1 MPACRQFFPV
11 PVSHRT
17 CGLSLRVSHGTD
29 SQPLPRYASLAA
41 PFQFRQMLL
50 IVGLWGL
57 LLALPTGSTS
67 AQEGALKPVATINGF
82 KDWVVSLQWS
92 PDGQLLA
99 CGSYERALLWSP
111 ESKQVTQTLK
121 GISGYASSLQ
131 FLANGKQLLIGSYQR
146 IQLFDVATGKLLREF
161 RGHRGQVTG
170 LAVIPGNMILSASDD
185 QTLRQWTLDGKV
197 IDTWECDEPLT
208 ALAYSRE
215 HDLVALA
222 VGDETRVTRP
232 GELILFEREA
242 WKPLQRLAL
251 HRAASTDVQFSVD
264 GKHVLTTSFDE
275 TVIVTRIEN
284 PEPVGIF
291 KEHARP
297 INCLATIPGG
307 TWLVTGSGGRF
318 QKKNELILWQQTTG
332 KVLFRGEPH
341 PERIVAVAVS
351 PDGKFLA
358 TGSHDKTAQVLELT
372 LPKP

>member
-1 MPACRQFFPV
+1 MTAFCQFFDFLV
-11 PVSHRT
+11 TYGTR
-17 CGLSLRVSHGTD
+17 GLGLVCSL
-29 SQPLPRYASLAA
+29 LPQTRSLHTSALGSVRESA
-41 PFQFRQMLL
+41 RLL
-50 IVGLWGL
+50 LVISLWGL
-57 LLALPTGSTS
+57 LLAFPVGSIS
-67 AQEGALKPVATINGF
+67 AQEGALKPVATIDGF
-82 KDWVVSLQWS
+82 RDWVISLQWS
-92 PDGQLLA
+92 PDSQLLA
-99 CGSYERALLWSP
+99 CGSYERALLWSL
-111 ESKQVTQTLK
+111 ESKQVTLTLK
-121 GISGYASSLQ
+121 GISGYASSMQ

-170 LAVIPGNMILSASDD
+170 LAVIPGDMLLSSSDD

-197 IDTWECDEPLT
+197 IETWECDEPLT
-208 ALAYSRE
+208 ALAYSPE
-215 HDLVALA
+215 HDLIALA

-242 WKPLQRLAL
+242 WKPLRRLAL
-251 HRAASTDVQFSVD
+251 HRSATTDVQFSRD
-264 GKHVLTTSFDE
+264 GHHVLTTSFDE
-275 TVIVTRIEN
+275 TVIVTRIED

-307 TWLVTGSGGRF
+307 AWLVTGSGGRF